1 MTDAIVY
8 MAPTTAPALHI
19 SAPAQWGSPKKPILD
34 FPLGHMAKP
43 FTVTYYF
50 HVLKEKCAGAHYLLA
65 CHTTH
70 PDKRHK

>member
-1 MTDAIVY
+1 MSE
-8 MAPTTAPALHI
+8 TTYIDLYGSNALADGH
-19 SAPAQWGSPKKPILD
+19 WGSPKKPILD